1 MRAFLRATVVAL
13 VAVFG
18 VTLPASSASAAVAAP
33 FAEHLTVGFVF
44 GDDAHDTNPFWRG
57 ELTPTTVVSQT
68 TTGIFF
74 KTTTTVLTGQA
85 RAARVNMPETERTG
99 QVRLTV
105 VQKPFVAPEV
115 KYSAFDGWLTG
126 SSWQAGAKGFSGTFT
141 TTDGH
146 SGPIAAL
153 TDAKMAEPA
162 QTTAAE
168 YPFIG
173 AVLTGPH
180 RGFLPVGDF
189 HINQIGTYVGGNFI
203 STGGFHTVIGD
214 TDGHLVLMHM
224 VGYGAVVGVPG
235 VVMGARVLGGTF
247 TGPSA
252 GDGGTWASVRTFHIF

>member
-1 MRAFLRATVVAL
+1 MRAFLRATVIAL

-18 VTLPASSASAAVAAP
+18 VTVPSASAAAVSAP
-33 FAEHLTVGFVF
+33 FAEHLTIGFVF

-57 ELTPTTVVSQT
+57 ELTPTKVVSQT

-85 RAARVNMPETERTG
+85 RAARVNMPQTERTG
-99 QVRLTV
+99 EVQLTV
-105 VQKPFVAPEV
+105 VQKPFIAPEV
-115 KYSAFDGWLTG
+115 RYTAFDGWLTG
-126 SSWQAGAKGFSGTFT
+126 KSWLAGPKGFSGTFT

-168 YPFIG
+168 YPFIA

-180 RGFLPVGDF
+180 RGLLPIGDF

-203 STGGFHTVIGD
+203 STGGLHTVIGD

-235 VVMGARVLGGTF
+235 VVMGAKVLGGTF
-247 TGPSA
+247 TGPSP